1 MSAAGHNL
9 SHPQMTTVETAPHTA
24 PESFGTTGNPL
35 QATVQKEA
43 GIISLEGLALQNGLI
58 PVTLLRES
66 CSPEAERIVRRLGR
80 VPQVADPWLPVT
92 TLGPLIVMAHCNP
105 RGSDLWGVPSSLV
118 VRVLITA
125 DQYQKTRK
133 DLVARFGQTP
143 IAPENPFENITVPR
157 FYDLGLEGTFNWLLQ
172 NYQYSA
178 EDVTKLRGFYD
189 GIKEKK
195 GTLDMT
201 DFNTVQRHLGV
212 ALHYMCSQGK
222 SPCYS
227 AQEAPRQRFF
237 PTPLLERHN
246 VFPLYIG
253 KHVVYLMSESTDC
266 YAFEDEWLSLG
277 SQPVRIVIVLA
288 DPASIRD
295 AINRSAANLDTSGV
309 ANQENLTTSVTETE
323 SVIDISPEDM
333 AAINPANPNHDPE
346 ELLHWALFTA
356 IRCRASDL
364 HIEKFYNLARF
375 RARMDGN
382 MKTILTAPEAVL
394 SRFTALVKNYA
405 GMGQSRQEAQD
416 GRFALS
422 IGRRRVDVR
431 VAAVPTRRD
440 FQKVIMRFLDKADGV
455 RRLSDFN
462 LSNRQMDILGRTMT
476 RDQGLCLI
484 TGPTGSGKTTTLYAL
499 LNSVNNEDVNIQT
512 IEDPIEYEI
521 EGINQ
526 TQTNNAHGLTF
537 ANGLRALLRADPDI
551 ILIGESRDAET
562 ANSAVN
568 ASLTG
573 HLVLTTLHANDSL
586 RAVSRLMSM
595 GVEKYLLADS
605 LAMSQAQRLVRR
617 LCGYCKRPIAAPQDV
632 QEMMYRQGV
641 ITQPLS
647 TPIFVKNGCDE
658 CHGTGY
664 AGRVALME
672 ICEVGSE
679 LRDLIEEA
687 APMSAMRAAAFK
699 NGFMSLYQEGLG
711 QIIGGHTSLD
721 EIKCLSYTMR

>member
-1 MSAAGHNL
+1 M
-9 SHPQMTTVETAPHTA
+9 PQTLQQPAPAA
-24 PESFGTTGNPL
+24 PESFGVPSSPSP
-35 QATVQKEA
+35 ATVQPKET

-58 PVTLLRES
+58 PVTLLRET
-66 CSPEAERIVRRLGR
+66 CSPEAERLVRQLGR

-92 TLGPLIVMAHCNP
+92 TLGPLLVMAHYNP
-105 RGSDLWGVPSSLV
+105 RASDLWGVPQALTL
-118 VRVLITA
+118 RVLIGS

-133 DLVARFGQTP
+133 ELVQRFGANP
-143 IAPENPFENITVPR
+143 IGAHSPFENTPIPR
-157 FYDLGLEGTFNWLLQ
+157 FSDLGLEASFHWLLQ
-172 NYQYSA
+172 HYPYDPA
-178 EDVTKLRGFYD
+178 ESTKIQGFYETA
-189 GIKEKK
+189 KEKK
-195 GTLDMT
+195 GSLVVA
-201 DFNTVQRHLGV
+201 DFNGVQRHLGV
-212 ALHYMCSQGK
+212 ALSYMCSQGK
-222 SPCYS
+222 TLCFS
-227 AQEAPRQRFF
+227 AQEAPRQKFF

-246 VFPLYIG
+246 VYPLYIG
-253 KHVVYLMSESTDC
+253 KHVVYLLSENSDC

-277 SQPVRIVIVLA
+277 SQPVRIVTVMA

-309 ANQENLTTSVTETE
+309 ASTENLTTSVAGNEN
-323 SVIDISPEDM
+323 VIDISPEDM
-333 AAINPANPNHDPE
+333 SQINPANPNHQPE

-364 HIEKFYNLARF
+364 HIERFYNLTRF
-375 RARMDGN
+375 RARLDGN
-382 MKTILTAPEAVL
+382 MKSILTAPEQL
-394 SRFTALVKNYA
+394 LNRFVALVKNYA
-405 GMGQSRQEAQD
+405 GMGQNRQECQD

-431 VAAVPTRRD
+431 VAAVPTRRE
-440 FQKVIMRFLDKADGV
+440 FQKVIMRFLDKQDGV

-462 LSNRQMDILGRTMT
+462 LSQRQIDILTRTMT
-476 RDQGLCLI
+476 RDQGLVLV

-526 TQTNNAHGLTF
+526 TQTNTAHGLDF

-562 ANSAVN
+562 AGAAVN

-605 LAMSQAQRLVRR
+605 LALSQAQRLVRR
-617 LCGYCKRPIAAPQDV
+617 LCGYCKRPVAAPQDV

-647 TPIFVKNGCDE
+647 QPIFTKGGCDE

-672 ICEVGSE
+672 LCEINSD
-679 LRDLIEEA
+679 LRDLVEEA

-699 NGFMSLYQEGLG
+699 NGFMSLYQEGLNQVIAG
-711 QIIGGHTSLD
+711 NTTLD
-721 EIKCLSYTMR
+721 EIKCLSYTAL